1 MQSAITQSFVVV
13 GRVSRPFGVKGWNH
27 LTSFTDP
34 PENLFQYRPWA
45 LRDERS
51 DAEDWSVVSDF
62 SIQPKGNSMLVCFE
76 KSNSRDEADK
86 YVNKLIGVPRDV
98 LPMLDEKEHY
108 WVDLLGVEVINLKSE
123 HLGVVHD
130 VAWNGAHPVLVV
142 RVGSE
147 QDLMIPFIPEYVHN
161 VDSGS
166 KITVS
171 WDRDW
176 A

>member
-45 LRDERS
+45 LREERNDS
-51 DAEDWSVVSDF
+51 AGWNVINDF
-62 SIQPKGNSMLVCFE
+62 EIQPKGNSMLVCFE
-76 KSNSRDEADK
+76 NSNSRDDADK
-86 YVNKLIGVPRDV
+86 YVNKLIGVPREV
-98 LPMLDEKEHY
+98 LPTLDEQEHY

-123 HLGVVHD
+123 RLGVVHD
-130 VAWNGAHPVLVV
+130 VAWNGAHPVLVI
-142 RVGSE
+142 RDESE

-166 KITVS
+166 TITVS
-171 WDRDW
+171 WSRDW